1 VIVAATTAAP
11 TGPRDRA
18 SVFSYPKRSDP
29 GAPVSSGQ
37 IAESAPGSDES
48 LLAGLVSGDAELEV
62 AFIRRFQ
69 DRVYG
74 LARRLVGETPLA
86 EDVAQEAF
94 LRAWRHAR
102 SFDPTRGSVTTWL
115 LAITRNLAIDA
126 LRRRR
131 AVPVPPDLLVGLG
144 LDAQTKG
151 PDELAVDADTRS
163 RVRELIENLPAEQRR
178 AVLLAFFY
186 GQTAQ
191 EISITEGIPLGSAKT
206 RIRLGMIKLRAAT
219 PAETAAR

>member
-1 VIVAATTAAP
+1 ML
-11 TGPRDRA
+11 
-18 SVFSYPKRSDP
+18 SYPQRSDP
-29 GAPVSSGQ
+29 AAPRSGDQ
-37 IAESAPGSDES
+37 VAGSAPRSDES

-102 SFDPTRGSVTTWL
+102 TFDPHRGSVTTWL

-131 AVPVPPDLLVGLG
+131 AVPFAPDLLVGLG
-144 LDAQTKG
+144 LDTQTKG
-151 PDELAVDADTRS
+151 PDELAVDADTGS
-163 RVRELIENLPAEQRR
+163 RLRELIENLPAEQRR
-178 AVLLAFFY
+178 AVVLAFFH

-191 EISITEGIPLGSAKT
+191 EISITEGIPLGTAKT

-219 PAETAAR
+219 PAQTAAR